1 MVKKL
6 FKHEFKAWL
15 RVVPIIF
22 GITLITAAFHR
33 VLQFFETDS
42 VYYNIVNVSALV
54 LYFVSLMAALAAP
67 TIFGIVRFY
76 KNLFTGEGYLSFTLP
91 VKTTTHLNVK
101 VLTTVVFSVAGFVV
115 CLLSACIITAGD
127 VFTELWKAFFY
138 LWKQI
143 PAEDARHLI
152 GYAAEFCVLLVVAL
166 FASALL
172 YNSCLCIGQLAKKNR
187 ILLAVGTY
195 FIYYFITQIFG
206 TIFVIA
212 FTVLETTDALTVVYD
227 FISAHPWASIHI
239 GICGAILLD
248 AALAFVFWLIC
259 RFILRK
265 KLNLE

>member
-6 FKHEFKAWL
+6 YKHEFLAWL

-22 GITLITAAFHR
+22 GITLLTATFHR
-33 VLQFFETDS
+33 VLQMFETNS
-42 VYYNIVNVSALV
+42 IYYNIVNVSALV
-54 LYFVSLMAALAAP
+54 LFFVSIMATLAAP

-101 VLTTVVFSVAGFVV
+101 VITTVVFSIASLVV
-115 CLLSACIITAGD
+115 CVLAGLIITAGD
-127 VFTELWKAFFY
+127 VFAELWKAFLY
-138 LWKQI
+138 LWNMIQ
-143 PAEDARHLI
+143 PEMTRHLI
-152 GYAAEFCVLLVVAL
+152 GYAAEFCVLLLVAM
-166 FASALL
+166 FTTVLL

-187 ILLAVGTY
+187 ILLAVGAY

-206 TIFVIA
+206 TIFVII
-212 FTVLETTDALTVVYD
+212 FTVLETTNALEPIYLWVADHARAAV
-227 FISAHPWASIHI
+227 HI
-239 GICGAILLD
+239 GLCGGIVLYAILG
-248 AALAFVFWLIC
+248 FVFWLIC